1 MRRGFG
7 ERLGLPGALGPLPL
21 APLAPEYGKLTEG
34 QRAAG
39 LRYAGEALTD
49 PQERADG
56 SAFVSV
62 LDGVALCT
70 PRRRR
75 LVDEAALLDRADARP
90 AHAPVLRLLAAIR
103 RQDPALLRRVLLYQ
117 LLPLARQGADGL
129 GLDPAELALLAKA
142 SRALPDLD
150 GRQRTAAEALAPL
163 WSRRRLRACAH
174 AVTALGPDA
183 LRADPWLGALDARL
197 RRRLDRCDRDLAAAG
212 SAAPADPAGA
222 EAGYLRVLA
231 VASDDDE
238 AVRGLI
244 RLGAVPASADAP
256 LTALPVEGGRVAL
269 AWPTRPGVRWRVL
282 RDAPGPDRAT
292 PVPGTGGTASTAVDA
307 DPPVGLRVRYAAF
320 PVEDGRPTGVPLVS
334 HPLLVAPDAEEAV
347 LEDGPARIAV
357 RWRRP
362 RTATATVLT
371 LTGPGALTL
380 RHTADH
386 TAGHTEEHVFTG
398 LEPGAYRVL
407 LTARHSS
414 PSGEPVD
421 SPGVLRTVTVHPWPR
436 PLTALT
442 ADAGPEE
449 GVRFTGRG
457 AEGAEVRLVVWP
469 EGTAPAPGTELRA
482 DTLPAPL
489 PWARYGAPGH
499 TVPEVAFAGL
509 VSAVTVL
516 GERALAG
523 PGVRLDVPGPVGAPR
538 AVREPGGQVRLL
550 FDWPSGAGAVTAAW
564 PGGDLRISRS
574 AYVREGLR
582 LPLGPGPSRVTLRPH
597 VPEPGDGPA
606 GDGDARGAG
615 RDIADGTAGP
625 GGTGA
630 RSSGAGTGGRAG
642 DGSAGGGG
650 RSRTARTVVGVRRA
664 PVGVDVPG
672 EAVVRYRLLTRRRGL
687 RARVPYAVEVSAE
700 GHDPAVPLPELV
712 LVHQT
717 AVRPRH
723 AEDGTVLLRID
734 GAALA
739 RAPLQTLELPPVPDL
754 SRPPYALRAF
764 LLGDGAGAVRL
775 EEPALTTLVVR

>member
-142 SRALPDLD
+142 SRTLPGLD
-150 GRQRTAAEALAPL
+150 DRQRTAAEALAPL

-174 AVTALGPDA
+174 AVTALGPDV

-212 SAAPADPAGA
+212 SAAPADPARA

-231 VASDDDE
+231 VASDDDA

-244 RLGAVPASADAP
+244 RLGAVPASAGAP
-256 LTALPVEGGRVAL
+256 LTTRPVEGGRVAL

-282 RDAPGPDRAT
+282 RDAPGLDRAT
-292 PVPGTGGTASTAVDA
+292 PVPGTGGTASTAIDA

-347 LEDGPARIAV
+347 VEDGPARIAV

-371 LTGPGALTL
+371 LTGPGTRTL

-386 TAGHTEEHVFTG
+386 AEEHVFTG
-398 LEPGAYRVL
+398 LEPGAYQVV
-407 LTARHSS
+407 LTARHPS
-414 PSGEPVD
+414 PVEGTVD
-421 SPGVLRTVTVHPWPR
+421 APGVLRTVTVHPWPR
-436 PLTALT
+436 PLTALA
-442 ADAGPEE
+442 ADTGPEE
-449 GVRFTGRG
+449 GVRFTGQG

-469 EGTAPAPGTELRA
+469 AGSAPAPGTELRA
-482 DTLPAPL
+482 DALPAPL

-499 TVPEVAFAGL
+499 TVPDTAFAGL

-597 VPEPGDGPA
+597 VPE
-606 GDGDARGAG
+606 
-615 RDIADGTAGP
+615 DGT
-625 GGTGA
+625 GT
-630 RSSGAGTGGRAG
+630 GTGGGA
-642 DGSAGGGG
+642 
-650 RSRTARTVVGVRRA
+650 VGVRRA

-687 RARVPYAVEVSAE
+687 GRRVPYAVEVSAD

-712 LVHQT
+712 LVHQAT
-717 AVRPRH
+717 VRPRH

-739 RAPLQTLELPPVPDL
+739 RAPLQTLGLPPVPDL

>member
-7 ERLGLPGALGPLPL
+7 EKLGLPGALGPLPL

-34 QRAAG
+34 QRTAG
-39 LRYAGEALTD
+39 LRFAGEVLTD
-49 PQERADG
+49 PQERSDG
-56 SAFVSV
+56 GAFVSV

-75 LVDEAALLDRADARP
+75 LVDEAALLARADARP

-117 LLPLARQGADGL
+117 LLPLARQGAADL
-129 GLDPAELALLAKA
+129 GIDPAELALLAKA
-142 SRALPDLD
+142 SRALPELD
-150 GRQRTAAEALAPL
+150 DRQRTAAEALAPL

-174 AVTALGPDA
+174 AVTVLGPDVV
-183 LRADPWLGALDARL
+183 RADPWLGSLDARL
-197 RRRLDRCDRDLAAAG
+197 RRRLDRCDRELAAARL
-212 SAAPADPAGA
+212 AAPADPAGA

-244 RLGAVPASADAP
+244 RLGAAPASADAP
-256 LTALPVEGGRVAL
+256 LTARPVEGGRMAL
-269 AWPTRPGVRWRVL
+269 AWPARPGTHWRVL
-282 RDAPGPDRAT
+282 REGPGPDRAT

-320 PVEDGRPTGVPLVS
+320 PVEDGRPTGVPFVS
-334 HPLLVAPDAEEAV
+334 HPLLVAPDAEDAA
-347 LEDGPARIAV
+347 LEDGPARITV

-362 RTATATVLT
+362 RTASATVLT
-371 LTGPGALTL
+371 LTGPDAAAL
-380 RHTADH
+380 RHTADR
-386 TAGHTEEHVFTG
+386 AEEHVFTG
-398 LEPGAYRVL
+398 LEPGAYQVV
-407 LTARHSS
+407 LTARHPS
-414 PSGEPVD
+414 PDGGTVD
-421 SPGVLRTVTVHPWPR
+421 APGVLRTATVHPWPR
-436 PLTALT
+436 ALTALT

-449 GVRFTGRG
+449 GVRFTGQG

-482 DTLPAPL
+482 GALPAPL
-489 PWARYGAPGH
+489 PWARYGDPAP
-499 TVPEVAFAGL
+499 TVPDAAFAGL

-523 PGVRLDVPGPVGAPR
+523 PGVRLDVPGPVGTPR
-538 AVREPGGQVRLL
+538 TVREPGGQVRLL

-582 LPLGPGPSRVTLRPH
+582 LPLGPGPAHVTLRPH
-597 VPEPGDGPA
+597 VPDGE
-606 GDGDARGAG
+606 
-615 RDIADGTAGP
+615 
-625 GGTGA
+625 
-630 RSSGAGTGGRAG
+630 RA
-642 DGSAGGGG
+642 
-650 RSRTARTVVGVRRA
+650 VGVRRA

-687 RARVPYAVEVSAE
+687 GRRVPYAVEVSAD

-712 LVHQT
+712 LVHRT
-717 AVRPRH
+717 SVRPRH

-739 RAPLQTLELPPVPDL
+739 RAPLRTLELPPVPDL

>member
-7 ERLGLPGALGPLPL
+7 EKLGLPGALGPLPL

-34 QRAAG
+34 QRTAG

-56 SAFVSV
+56 SAFLSV

-75 LVDEAALLDRADARP
+75 LVDEAALLGRADARP

-117 LLPLARQGADGL
+117 LLPLARQGATDL
-129 GLDPAELALLAKA
+129 GIDPAELALLAKA
-142 SRALPDLD
+142 SRALPALD
-150 GRQRTAAEALAPL
+150 DRQRTAAESLAPL

-174 AVTALGPDA
+174 AVTTLGPDV
-183 LRADPWLGALDARL
+183 LRADPWLGSLDARL
-197 RRRLDRCDRDLAAAG
+197 RRRLDRCDRELAAART
-212 SAAPADPAGA
+212 AAPTDPAGA

-231 VASDDDE
+231 VTSDDDE

-244 RLGAVPASADAP
+244 RLGTVPASEDAP
-256 LTALPVEGGRVAL
+256 LTTRPVEGGRMAL
-269 AWPTRPGVRWRVL
+269 AWPARPGTRWRVL
-282 RDAPGPDRAT
+282 RDGPGLDRAT
-292 PVPGTGGTASTAVDA
+292 PVPGTGGTATTAVDA
-307 DPPVGLRVRYAAF
+307 DPPVGFRVRYAAF

-334 HPLLVAPDAEEAV
+334 HPLLVAPDAEEAA

-362 RTATATVLT
+362 RTATATLLA
-371 LTGPGALTL
+371 LTGPGGLTL
-380 RHTADH
+380 RHTADR
-386 TAGHTEEHVFTG
+386 AEEHVFTD
-398 LEPGAYRVL
+398 LEPGFYQVT
-407 LTARHSS
+407 LTARHLS
-414 PSGEPVD
+414 PVEGTVD
-421 SPGVLRTVTVHPWPR
+421 APGILRTATVHPWPR
-436 PLTALT
+436 ALTALT

-449 GVRFTGRG
+449 GVRFTGQG
-457 AEGAEVRLVVWP
+457 GEGAEVRLVVWP
-469 EGTAPAPGTELRA
+469 EGAVPAPGTELRA
-482 DTLPAPL
+482 DALPAPL
-489 PWARYGAPGH
+489 PWARYGDPVPTAPAA
-499 TVPEVAFAGL
+499 AFAGL

-523 PGVRLDVPGPVGAPR
+523 PGVRLDVPGPIGPPR
-538 AVREPGGQVRLL
+538 TVREPGGQVRLV

-564 PGGDLRISRS
+564 PGGELRISRS

-582 LPLGPGPSRVTLRPH
+582 LPLGTGPSHVTLRPH
-597 VPEPGDGPA
+597 VPQDGV
-606 GDGDARGAG
+606 
-615 RDIADGTAGP
+615 GT
-625 GGTGA
+625 
-630 RSSGAGTGGRAG
+630 RAG
-642 DGSAGGGG
+642 GA
-650 RSRTARTVVGVRRA
+650 VVGVRRA
-664 PVGVDVPG
+664 PVAVDVPG
-672 EAVVRYRLLTRRRGL
+672 ETVVRYRLLTRRRGL
-687 RARVPYAVEVSAE
+687 QRRVPHAVEVRAE

-712 LVHQT
+712 LVHR
-717 AVRPRH
+717 ASVRPRH

-734 GAALA
+734 GASLALT
-739 RAPLQTLELPPVPDL
+739 PHQTLELPPVPDL

>member
-1 MRRGFG
+1 M
-7 ERLGLPGALGPLPL
+7 
-21 APLAPEYGKLTEG
+21 
-34 QRAAG
+34 
-39 LRYAGEALTD
+39 
-49 PQERADG
+49 
-56 SAFVSV
+56 FVSV

-75 LVDEAALLDRADARP
+75 LVDDDALLARADARP

-117 LLPLARQGADGL
+117 LLPLARQGATGL
-129 GLDPAELALLAKA
+129 GLDPAELTLLAKA

-150 GRQRTAAEALAPL
+150 DRQRTAAEALAPL

-174 AVTALGPDA
+174 AVTALGPDV
-183 LRADPWLGALDARL
+183 LRADPWLGSLDARL

-212 SAAPADPAGA
+212 TAAPADPAGA

-231 VASDDDE
+231 VAADDDE

-244 RLGAVPASADAP
+244 RLGAVPATADAP
-256 LTALPVEGGRVAL
+256 LTARPVEGGRVAL
-269 AWPTRPGVRWRVL
+269 AWPARPGVRWRVL

-292 PVPGTGGTASTAVDA
+292 PVPGAGGTASTAVDA

-334 HPLLVAPDAEEAV
+334 HPLLVAPDAEGAV

-371 LTGPGALTL
+371 LTGPDAPTL
-380 RHTADH
+380 RHTVDRA
-386 TAGHTEEHVFTG
+386 EEHVFTD
-398 LEPGAYRVL
+398 LEPGVYQLL

-421 SPGVLRTVTVHPWPR
+421 APGVRRTVTVHPWPR

-469 EGTAPAPGTELRA
+469 EGAAPAPGTELRTDA
-482 DTLPAPL
+482 LPAPL

-499 TVPEVAFAGL
+499 TVPDTAFTGL

-538 AVREPGGQVRLL
+538 AAREPGGQVRLL

-582 LPLGPGPSRVTLRPH
+582 LPVGPGPSRVTLRPL
-597 VPEPGDGPA
+597 VPEAGDGYV
-606 GDGDARGAG
+606 GDGDARGGG
-615 RDIADGTAGP
+615 RDAGAQT
-625 GGTGA
+625 GVQTGAGAGTGA
-630 RSSGAGTGGRAG
+630 DGTGGRA
-642 DGSAGGGG
+642 AGTGARG
-650 RSRTARTVVGVRRA
+650 RTDRTVVAVRRA

-687 RARVPYAVEVSAE
+687 RARVPYAVEVSVD
-700 GHDPAVPLPELV
+700 GYDPAVPLPELV
-712 LVHQT
+712 LVHQD